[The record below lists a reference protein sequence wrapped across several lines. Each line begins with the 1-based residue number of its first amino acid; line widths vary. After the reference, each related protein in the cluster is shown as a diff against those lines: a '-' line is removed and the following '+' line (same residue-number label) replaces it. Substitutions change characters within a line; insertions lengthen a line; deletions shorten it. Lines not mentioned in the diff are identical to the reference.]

1 MQIWLPFSPL
11 RGEKGWR
18 RAVADDLGS
27 VWSIGDPLG
36 SVKRDSRPALPK
48 RFYREAGVEAGE
60 GAFALVLDGRG
71 AKTPGKRAL
80 ALPTQAL
87 AEQIALEW
95 AGQGEFIDPRQMP
108 LTRLANS
115 AIDAVAEAMPATR
128 ADMAAY
134 AASDLLCYRAEAPEA
149 LVALQAAAHDR
160 VLDWACETLGAELVV
175 TQGVTHIP
183 QPEPA
188 LAAIRAALEAF
199 ADPFALA
206 ALHVMTTLTGSALL
220 ALAVA
225 QGRLA
230 PDEVWRA
237 AHVDEDFQI
246 AQWGEDDE
254 AMLRRAARWSEMRA
268 AAQML
273 RLSRL

>member
-1 MQIWLPFSPL
+1 MRDELVS
-11 RGEKGWR
+11 GWT
-18 RAVADDLGS
+18 
-27 VWSIGDPLG
+27 IGDPLG
-36 SVKRDSRPALPK
+36 SVRRDARPALPK
-48 RFYREAGVEAGE
+48 RFYREARVEARE

-80 ALPTQAL
+80 ALPTRAL
-87 AEQIALEW
+87 AEAIAREW
-95 AGQGEFIDPRQMP
+95 AGHGDFIDPRQMP

-115 AIDAVAEAMPATR
+115 AIDSVAHAMAATR

-134 AASDLLCYRAEAPEA
+134 AASDLLCYRAASPEE
-149 LVALQAAAHDR
+149 LVALQAAAHEP
-160 VLDWACETLGAELVV
+160 VLAWAREALGAGFIV
-175 TQGVTHIP
+175 THGVTHVR

-188 LAAIRAALEAF
+188 LAALRAALEAF

-225 QGRLA
+225 RSHLA
-230 PDEVWRA
+230 RDEAWRA

-254 AMLRRAARWSEMRA
+254 AMIRRAARWSEMRA
-268 AAQML
+268 AAEML
-273 RLSRL
+273 EGAVRAS